1 MAGTKEGG
9 LKAAATNKKK
19 YGKNF
24 YAQIGARGGR
34 NGHCGGFNSDKV
46 GQDGLTGWE
55 RAKVVGKTGG
65 TKSTR
70 LGVKNGQGK
79 KRKYIKIVEIKPRG
93 ELTVK
98 VRRAYDAIQ
107 EYGNKW
113 QKQKSED

>member
-19 YGKNF
+19 YGKNY
-24 YAQIGARGGR
+24 YAQLGARGGR
-34 NGHCGGFNSDKV
+34 SHCGGFNSDKV
-46 GQDGLTGWE
+46 GKDGLTGWE
-55 RAKVVGKTGG
+55 RAKVAGKTGG
-65 TKSTR
+65 LKSTR

-79 KRKYIKIVEIKPRG
+79 KREYVKIVEIKPMG
-93 ELTVK
+93 ELTTK

-107 EYGNKW
+107 EYGSKW

>member
-19 YGKNF
+19 YGKNY
-24 YAQIGARGGR
+24 YAQLGARGGR
-34 NGHCGGFNSDKV
+34 SHCGGFNSDKV
-46 GQDGLTGWE
+46 GKDGLTGWE
-55 RAKVVGKTGG
+55 RAKVAGKTGG
-65 TKSTR
+65 LKSTR

-79 KRKYIKIVEIKPRG
+79 KREYVKIVEIKPMG
-93 ELTVK
+93 ELTTK